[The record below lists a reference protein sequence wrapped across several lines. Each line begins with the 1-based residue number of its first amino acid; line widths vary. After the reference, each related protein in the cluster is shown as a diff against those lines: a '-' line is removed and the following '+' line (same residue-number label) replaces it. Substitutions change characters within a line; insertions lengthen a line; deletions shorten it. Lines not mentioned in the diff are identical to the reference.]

1 MAVAKRYIPYA
12 ETVLPADGAVG
23 RALRDLLLV
32 AGGSLLI
39 AFAAQVAVRLPFTP
53 VPITG
58 QTLAVLLVGFTL
70 GAWRGTASVLLYLLE
85 GGLGLPFFAATRT
98 GWAALVGPT
107 GGYLLGFVL
116 AVALTGFLAERGWD
130 RSFKRMLGG
139 MLLGNAVIYAAGMLG
154 LARFVGWPAVWLQG
168 FLPFL
173 PGDLLKALLAAA
185 LLPAAW
191 RVIQWR
197 TDT

>member
-1 MAVAKRYIPYA
+1 MAVARRHTPYA
-12 ETVLPADGAVG
+12 ETVLPADGALW
-23 RALRDLLLV
+23 RTLRDLLLV
-32 AGGSLLI
+32 AGGSILI
-39 AFAAQVAVRLPFTP
+39 AFAAQVVVRLPFTP

-70 GAWRGTASVLLYLLE
+70 GAWRGAASVLLYLLE
-85 GGLGLPFFAATRT
+85 GGMGLPFFAGGI
-98 GWAALVGPT
+98 GWSAFAGPT

-116 AVALTGFLAERGWD
+116 AAALTGFLAERGWD
-130 RSFKRMLGG
+130 RSFKRTLGG
-139 MLLGNAVIYAAGMLG
+139 MLLGNAVIFAAGLPW
-154 LARFVGWPAVWLQG
+154 LARFAGWPAVWFQG

-191 RVIQWR
+191 RIIQR
-197 TDT
+197 KT

>member
-1 MAVAKRYIPYA
+1 MAVARRYTPYA
-12 ETVLPADGAVG
+12 ETVLPADGALW
-23 RALRDLLLV
+23 RTLRDLLLV
-32 AGGSLLI
+32 AGGSILI
-39 AFAAQVAVRLPFTP
+39 AFAAQVVVRLPFTP

-70 GAWRGTASVLLYLLE
+70 GAWRGAASVLLYLLE
-85 GGLGLPFFAATRT
+85 GGMGLPFFAGGI
-98 GWAALVGPT
+98 GWSAFAGPT

-116 AVALTGFLAERGWD
+116 AAALTGFLAERGWD
-130 RSFKRMLGG
+130 RSFKRTLGG
-139 MLLGNAVIYAAGMLG
+139 MLLGNAVIFAAGLPW
-154 LARFVGWPAVWLQG
+154 LARFVGWPAVWFQG

-191 RVIQWR
+191 RIIQR
-197 TDT
+197 KT